1 MRRLES
7 NSLAHSLSFC
17 TLIPLRH
24 SGDVSD
30 FEDYRSHLPEQWCP
44 MVTIIGS
51 VGTRSDEEHELRHFE
66 LQTSVYDT
74 TKAAPVHFSVIR
86 FFQNNRRWEKV
97 KVPVSGSFVGVT
109 GKVVGRTIGTNCLAL
124 RVLDLAFLSKT
135 IATATTPASASTS
148 TPTLKRSDRWG
159 GRVDSSKKMRRSEPS
174 VDDLEEEPITIADT
188 PTHSQPAIEEASS
201 ELSAQPSKKRRSTAA
216 KKPAAKK

>member
-1 MRRLES
+1 VRRLES

-24 SGDVSD
+24 PGDVSD
-30 FEDYRSHLPEQWCP
+30 FDDYCSHLPEQWCP

-51 VGTRSDEEHELRHFE
+51 VGTRSDGEPELRHFE

-74 TKAAPVHFSVIR
+74 TKAAPVQFSVVC
-86 FFQNNRRWEKV
+86 FFQNNRRWENV
-97 KVPVSGSFVGVT
+97 KVPVSGSFVSVT
-109 GKVVGRTIGTNCLAL
+109 GKVVGRTTGTNCLAL

-135 IATATTPASASTS
+135 SATATTPASASTS
-148 TPTLKRSDRWG
+148 TPTLKRSNRWG

-188 PTHSQPAIEEASS
+188 PTHSQPAIENEASS
-201 ELSAQPSKKRRSTAA
+201 SDVRPQRRHLLPKKYQS
-216 KKPAAKK
+216 